1 VHVPPSELPAALLH
15 RGAHVATV
23 CNACRYCEAYCP
35 AFQAL
40 ETRRVFKAAD
50 LVYLANLCHNCGEC
64 LYACQYAPPH
74 EFGIDVPRLFG
85 EIRVASYEAVS
96 WPRPFGV
103 AFRRY
108 GLLTAGAFLASA
120 MALMAAAGIT
130 SGTLGTGEPQALP
143 GPQGA
148 QLQGD
153 FYRVLPHDVMVGLFG
168 TVFLVVLIALIVEL
182 RQFWRLMAPSPPLLP
197 QPRQGPLWHAWRTAL
212 RDAFTLR
219 HLHSGDPRIDCTDA
233 EEQRTPWRRWW
244 HHCTMYGYL
253 FCFASTST
261 AALYHTAFGW
271 RAPYAL
277 TSVPVILG
285 ILGGLGLVIGPLG
298 LLALRRRRDP
308 ALADPD
314 QRGLDLT
321 FTLLLLATSVTGLA
335 LLVLRES
342 AAMGWLLLAH
352 LACVLTLFV
361 TMPFGKFVHGLLRTA
376 ALLLFALER
385 SSHPV
390 RPADAD
396 RR

>member
-1 VHVPPSELPAALLH
+1 MPASEPLPEPLPAALLD

-40 ETRRVFKAAD
+40 ETRRVFKASD

-74 EFGIDVPRLFG
+74 EFGIDVPRTFS
-85 EIRVASYEAVS
+85 EIRAASYEAVS

-108 GLLTAGAFLASA
+108 GLLTAAAFLVSVL
-120 MALMAAAGIT
+120 ALMVAAGLT
-130 SGTLGTGEPQALP
+130 SGTLTMSLQQPQELLATP
-143 GPQGA
+143 GGR
-148 QLQGD
+148 GD

-168 TVFLVVLIALIVEL
+168 AVFLAVLIALVVEV
-182 RQFWRLMAPSPPLLP
+182 RQFWRAMAPSHRPDA
-197 QPRQGPLWHAWRTAL
+197 RAWLTAL

-233 EEQRTPWRRWW
+233 EEQRAPWRRWF

-261 AALYHTAFGW
+261 AALYHSAFGW
-271 RAPYAL
+271 RAPYAF
-277 TSVPVILG
+277 TSVPVVLG
-285 ILGGLGLVIGPLG
+285 MIGGLGLVVGPVG

-321 FTLLLLATSVTGLA
+321 FTLLLLATSVSGLA
-335 LLVLRES
+335 LLVLRDS
-342 AAMGWLLLAH
+342 AAMGWLLLGH
-352 LACVLTLFV
+352 LACVLTLFA

-385 SSHPV
+385 SSETV
-390 RPADAD
+390 RSVDAD